1 MHQTQALV
9 MEREALPAG
18 WERLMLHVPELAG
31 SLRPG
36 QLLAVQ
42 PGASPFDPLL
52 KQPFPIMG
60 LDATTSAAALLCGPD
75 ASRSL
80 PHRPGDQVSVLGPI
94 GRGWT
99 LHGQTRNVV
108 LIGPEPDVG
117 ALLFLASW
125 ASARSVNVALL
136 VGASP
141 DRPLLPPVLLPAAV
155 EYQLA
160 RGLDAANAAL
170 ELLDESLLRWV
181 DAMYTTL
188 PLAVYPALAQR
199 IRGARMH
206 WNTGFAQ
213 GLIVPPMACFA
224 GICDVCL
231 VPEARRTWRAC
242 VDGPQCD
249 LRDFVR

>member
-1 MHQTQALV
+1 MHQTQALI

-18 WERLMLHVPELAG
+18 WERFTLHVPELAG

-42 PGASPFDPLL
+42 AGASPFEPLL
-52 KQPFPIMG
+52 KQSFPIIG
-60 LDATTSAAALLCGPD
+60 LDAATSAAALLCGPE

-80 PHRPGDQVSVLGPI
+80 PHRPGDRVNVLGPV

-99 LHGQTRNVV
+99 VHPQTRNVV
-108 LIGPEPDVG
+108 LLGPEPDVG
-117 ALLFLASW
+117 ALLWLASA

-136 VGASP
+136 VGASA
-141 DRPLLPPVLLPAAV
+141 DRPVLPPALLPAAV
-155 EYQLA
+155 EYQFA
-160 RGLDAANAAL
+160 RGPDAASAAL
-170 ELLDESLLRWV
+170 ELLDDSLLRWA
-181 DAMYTTL
+181 DAIYTTL

-199 IRGARMH
+199 IRNTRMH
-206 WNTGFAQ
+206 WTPGFAQ
-213 GLIVPPMACFA
+213 GLIVPPMACFT